1 MKNRFL
7 NKMMGVLKV
16 AAGFLF
22 CLILPLVLGL
32 PGCWAIM
39 AVLPLD
45 VGILVAIPY
54 IISIAWVSF
63 AITQSGTRYMNAAHS
78 NRQLKQHGKED

>member
-7 NKMMGVLKV
+7 NKMMESLKV

-22 CLILPLVLGL
+22 CLILPLALGL

-39 AVLPLD
+39 TFLPHD

-54 IISIAWVSF
+54 IIAVAWASL
-63 AITQSGTRYMNAAHS
+63 AITQSVTRYMNAADS
-78 NRQLKQHGKED
+78 NRQLNHHGKED